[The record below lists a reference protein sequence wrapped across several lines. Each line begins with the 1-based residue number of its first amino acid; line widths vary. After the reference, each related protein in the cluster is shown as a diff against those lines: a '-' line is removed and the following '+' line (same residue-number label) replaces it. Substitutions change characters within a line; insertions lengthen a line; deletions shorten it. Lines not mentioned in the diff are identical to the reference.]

1 MAREVEVSYEKDE
14 GVSVEMKDGD
24 KEKKYRVTEDGG
36 IEPVEDD
43 EEEGNGG
50 PYMADGEEEA
60 EPEEMSDEEFQ
71 AVVGGAIDD
80 AADYIDEW
88 IAPAREAA
96 TSYYR
101 GDLFG
106 NEEENRSSIV
116 LTEVRDVVL
125 SVMPP
130 LLRIFTSA
138 EKAVEFVPRSMED
151 VPLAEQATDYV
162 NYVFYQDNNGFKV
175 LYDVFKDALVRK
187 TGIVQW
193 RIDEI
198 TDVREFYFEKIS
210 VEQYTLLLNDPEL
223 EVVEA
228 EEKYIEEVQDG
239 MPLPPKAEY
248 SIRVRKK
255 EKQRKLVVEAVPPEE
270 FLISRNARDLDT
282 SNYVG
287 RRQLKT
293 VSDLVAMGYDK
304 DEIMEYA
311 GSYGDN
317 FELNNE
323 AFVRNP
329 AIQPFLDS
337 SNQPDDALLRVYY
350 VESYIRIDKD
360 GDGIAEL
367 RRVCTVGEAAH
378 VLHDEIIDEVQ
389 LALFCPDPEPHTV
402 IGESLAEQVM
412 DLQLIKSNILRNT
425 LDSLAQIITPRMAVV
440 EGQVNLDDVM
450 NTEVGAIIR
459 QRAPG
464 MVQPLTETFV
474 GQQALGVL
482 GYLDQI
488 KTQRTGITPQ
498 SSGVNADILQSTT
511 KAAVDLMSQGAEQR
525 IELIARIFAE
535 TGMKRLFK
543 GLLKAIIKFQ
553 DEPRVVRL
561 RNQYVPVDPR
571 YWDASMDVAVN
582 VGLGNG
588 NKAER
593 LAVLMMILQKQEQ
606 AVQMMGPLNPVA
618 NIMQMQNTM
627 NDILVANDFK
637 DVTRYFGPI
646 GPQEMQGM
654 QQQTERAAAKPDP
667 AELLAEVERQK
678 ILADIEINAAKV
690 RLQEAQ
696 VKLSDDR
703 ERDKLEADVA
713 LRAAE
718 MEMKYGTQVDV
729 ARIRADMERE
739 RNVMNLVSRP
749 QARPMV

>member
-1 MAREVEVSYEKDE
+1 
-14 GVSVEMKDGD
+14 
-24 KEKKYRVTEDGG
+24 
-36 IEPVEDD
+36 
-43 EEEGNGG
+43 
-50 PYMADGEEEA
+50 
-60 EPEEMSDEEFQ
+60 
-71 AVVGGAIDD
+71 
-80 AADYIDEW
+80 
-88 IAPAREAA
+88 
-96 TSYYR
+96 
-101 GDLFG
+101 
-106 NEEENRSSIV
+106 
-116 LTEVRDVVL
+116 
-125 SVMPP
+125 
-130 LLRIFTSA
+130 
-138 EKAVEFVPRSMED
+138 
-151 VPLAEQATDYV
+151 
-162 NYVFYQDNNGFKV
+162 
-175 LYDVFKDALVRK
+175 
-187 TGIVQW
+187 
-193 RIDEI
+193 
-198 TDVREFYFEKIS
+198 
-210 VEQYTLLLNDPEL
+210 
-223 EVVEA
+223 
-228 EEKYIEEVQDG
+228 
-239 MPLPPKAEY
+239 
-248 SIRVRKK
+248 
-255 EKQRKLVVEAVPPEE
+255 
-270 FLISRNARDLDT
+270 
-282 SNYVG
+282 
-287 RRQLKT
+287 
-293 VSDLVAMGYDK
+293 
-304 DEIMEYA
+304 
-311 GSYGDN
+311 
-317 FELNNE
+317 
-323 AFVRNP
+323 
-329 AIQPFLDS
+329 
-337 SNQPDDALLRVYY
+337 
-350 VESYIRIDKD
+350 
-360 GDGIAEL
+360 
-367 RRVCTVGEAAH
+367 VGEAAH
-378 VLHDEIIDEVQ
+378 ILHDEVVDEVPI
-389 LALFCPDPEPHTV
+389 ALFCPDPEPHTV
-402 IGESLAEQVM
+402 IGQSLAEQVM

-425 LDSLAQIITPRMAVV
+425 LDSLAQVITPRMAVV

-464 MVQPLTETFV
+464 MVQPLTEAFV
-474 GQQALGVL
+474 GQQALGVMN
-482 GYLDQI
+482 YLDQI
-488 KTQRTGITPQ
+488 KTQRTGVTPQ

-525 IELIARIFAE
+525 IELIARVFAE

-637 DVTRYFGPI
+637 DVTRYFGPV
-646 GPQEMQGM
+646 GPQEMQMM
-654 QQQTERAAAKPDP
+654 QQQTEQAAAKPDP

-696 VKLSDDR
+696 VKLGDDR

>member
-1 MAREVEVSYEKDE
+1 MAREYEVNYEADE
-14 GVSVEMKDGD
+14 GVSLEVKDGE
-24 KEKKYRVTEDGG
+24 KEKKYKVTPEGG
-36 IEPVEDD
+36 IEAVEDD
-43 EEEGNGG
+43 EEDGNGG
-50 PYMADGEEEA
+50 PYMADGEEASED
-60 EPEEMSDEEFQ
+60 EEMSEEEFS
-71 AVVGGAIDD
+71 AVVGSAIDD
-80 AADYIDEW
+80 AADYIDQYV
-88 IAPAREAA
+88 APAREAA
-96 TSYYR
+96 TAYYR

-106 NEEENRSSIV
+106 NEEENRSTIV
-116 LTEVRDVVL
+116 LTEVRDTVL
-125 SVMPP
+125 QVLPS
-130 LLRIFTSA
+130 LLRVFTSA

-151 VPLAEQATDYV
+151 VPMAEQATDYV

-175 LYDVFKDALVRK
+175 LYDAFKDALVRK
-187 TGIVQW
+187 TGIIHW
-193 RIDEI
+193 RIDET
-198 TDVREFYFEKIS
+198 TDVREYYFEKIS
-210 VEQYTLLLNDPEL
+210 LEQYQFLLNDPEL
-223 EVVEA
+223 EVLEA
-228 EEKYIEEVQDG
+228 EEKYTEEEQDG
-239 MPLPPKAEY
+239 MMMPPKAEY

-270 FLISRNARDLDT
+270 FLVSRNARDIET
-282 SNYVG
+282 SAYVG
-287 RRQLKT
+287 RRQLRP
-293 VSDLVAMGYDK
+293 VSDLVAMGYDR
-304 DEIMEYA
+304 DEIMQYA

-337 SNQPDDALLRVYY
+337 TNQPDDALLRVYY
-350 VESYIRIDKD
+350 VESYIRVDKD

-367 RRVCTVGEAAH
+367 RRVCSVGEAAH
-378 VLHDEIIDEVQ
+378 VLHDEVIDEVPM
-389 LALFCPDPEPHTV
+389 ALLCPDPEPHTV

-450 NTEVGAIIR
+450 NTEVGAVIR

-464 MVQPLTETFV
+464 MVQPLTESFV
-474 GQQALGVL
+474 GQQALGVM

-488 KTQRTGITPQ
+488 KSQRTGITPQ
-498 SSGVNADILQSTT
+498 SSGLNADILQSTT
-511 KAAVDLMSQGAEQR
+511 KAAVDLMTQGAEQR

-535 TGMKRLFK
+535 TGIKRLFK

-553 DEPRVVRL
+553 DEPRIVRL

-593 LAVLMMILQKQEQ
+593 LAVLMMILQKQQE

-627 NDILVANDFK
+627 SDILTANDFK
-637 DVTRYFGPI
+637 DVSRYFGPV
-646 GPQEMQGM
+646 GPQEMQMM
-654 QQQTERAAAKPDP
+654 QQQTEQAAAKPDP

-678 ILADIEINAAKV
+678 ILADIEISAAKV
-690 RLQEAQ
+690 RLEEAK
-696 VKLSDDR
+696 VKLGDDR

-718 MEMKYGTQVDV
+718 MEMKYGTQVDL

-739 RNVMNLVSRP
+739 RNVLNLATRAQPGVVR
-749 QARPMV
+749 